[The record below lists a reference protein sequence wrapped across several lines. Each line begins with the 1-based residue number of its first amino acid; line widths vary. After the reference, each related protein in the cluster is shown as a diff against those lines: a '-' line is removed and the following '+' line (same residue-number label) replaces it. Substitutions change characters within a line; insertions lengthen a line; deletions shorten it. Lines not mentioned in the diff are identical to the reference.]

1 MSFQVIVPTCDKY
14 VGLMPGFFQ
23 QWNKY
28 CGLVGMVVCEQNA
41 PKVGAGWSFFRAGFD
56 TAQKGW
62 VGNLKAALKQVHTET
77 VLLILDDYWLT
88 KQVDVDR
95 INALAF
101 QMMAEPDIDK
111 IDLTNDR
118 MGFPHENH
126 GDGKQFVR
134 SLPDA
139 PYLTSTQAA
148 LWDIEFL
155 KRCLHDPSWSP
166 WQFELI
172 GSELI
177 KNTRHK
183 ILGCRV
189 PAIHYANVML
199 KGQPNMTEMTK
210 VSGKDWRSMADSDGG
225 IISAGDWGG
234 IPQTEELTQK
244 WSDLLT
250 GRNKN
255 E

>member
-14 VGLMPGFFQ
+14 VVLMPGFFQ

-41 PKVGAGWSFFRAGFD
+41 PKVPEGWSFFRAGYD
-56 TAQKGW
+56 TQQKGW
-62 VGNLKAALKQVHTET
+62 AGNLKAALKQVHTES
-77 VLLILDDYWLT
+77 VLLVLDDYWLT
-88 KQVDVDR
+88 KQADVKR
-95 INALAF
+95 INELVRW
-101 QMMAEPDIDK
+101 MKSEPDIDK

-118 MGFPHENH
+118 MGFSHVGYMP
-126 GDGKQFVR
+126 GYVR

-148 LWDIEFL
+148 LWRTDFL
-155 KRCLHDPSWSP
+155 RLCLHDPAWSP

-189 PAIHYANVML
+189 PVIHYANVML
-199 KGQPNMTEMTK
+199 KGEANTGELTK
-210 VSGKDWRSMADSDGG
+210 LGPDDWASLSA
-225 IISAGDWGG
+225 ISAFNIRPG
-234 IPQTEELTQK
+234 EQK
-244 WSDLLT
+244 
-250 GRNKN
+250 
-255 E
+255 